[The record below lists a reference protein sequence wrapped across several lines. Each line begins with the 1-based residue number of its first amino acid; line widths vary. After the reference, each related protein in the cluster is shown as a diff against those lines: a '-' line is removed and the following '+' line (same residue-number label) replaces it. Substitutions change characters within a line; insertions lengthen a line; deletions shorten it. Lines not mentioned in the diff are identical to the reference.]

1 MSFKYLH
8 RIKIINLFLIVAL
21 FLIQIN
27 VQFQANCVSNNSV
40 PESIISNSN
49 NNSDFIIPV
58 SPIQNVVK
66 NSDQVKISYI
76 FVGNNSYTKNEIRR
90 VTDSKR
96 IYNGNFSSNFRY
108 KTFLTVFFSTNS

>member
-1 MSFKYLH
+1 MIIKYLH

-58 SPIQNVVK
+58 SPVQNVVK
-66 NSDQVKISYI
+66 HSDQVKISYVFI
-76 FVGNNSYTKNEIRR
+76 GNNSNTKNTTN
-90 VTDSKR
+90 TDNSNKR
-96 IYNGNFSSNFRY
+96 DPSNYLLFPIPNQ
-108 KTFLTVFFSTNS
+108 K